1 MYKKHTDPVTSAVK
15 DTAFVVDS
23 NWYLHRIFHTTNY
36 EARDPARNVSIRLL
50 SMVCKDALAVRAKK
64 VLVALD
70 GNDVFRHK
78 LYTDYKANRHKE
90 GPSPY
95 DHVDYLLEF
104 FNDIGI
110 PVAHLSAY
118 EADDILCSAAT
129 QYDGPVVLGT
139 RDKDMYQFMTPR
151 IRMYNS
157 SAKPDPVFVS
167 LDDIESKFGVPSTL
181 ALDYQTLIG
190 DGIDNI
196 PSLMAPARAKKGLL
210 LHGSFKAWWK
220 ADADLREELDPA
232 EIRLNRKMVKLVST
246 LDVTPAKPK
255 RSKMS
260 NLPAQYHVWMDFI
273 YPKTKSLF

>member
-1 MYKKHTDPVTSAVK
+1 MAKDQLL
-15 DTAFVVDS
+15 DTAFIVDC
-23 NWYLHRIFHTTNY
+23 NFYLHRIFHTTNY

-50 SMVCKDALAVRAKK
+50 SMVSKDALAVKAKK

-70 GNDVFRHK
+70 GNDIFRHK
-78 LYTDYKANRHKE
+78 LYAGYKANRHKE

-104 FNDIGI
+104 FNDVGI

-139 RDKDMYQFMTPR
+139 RDKDMYQFMTSR
-151 IRMYNS
+151 IRMYDS
-157 SAKPDPVFVS
+157 SAKPTPAFITAKDV
-167 LDDIESKFGVPSTL
+167 EGKFGVPSEL
-181 ALDYQTLIG
+181 ALDYQTLVG

-196 PSLMAPARAKKGLL
+196 PSLMKPARARKGLIEY
-210 LHGSFKAWWK
+210 GSFKAWWRE
-220 ADADLREELDPA
+220 DPDLRQELDRD
-232 EIRLNRKMVKLVST
+232 EVKLNRKMVKLVST

-260 NLPAQYHVWMDFI
+260 NLPAQYHAWMDYI
-273 YPKTKSLF
+273 HPKTKSLFG